1 MGRRSRIALVVIVV
15 LLAGAAIGGLVRFG
29 PKRPPA
35 GVTMSDLAGV
45 QQLRDRFDADKGAVR
60 LVVIFSPT

>member
-1 MGRRSRIALVVIVV
+1 VRRPSRIALGVIVV
-15 LLAGAAIGGLVRFG
+15 LLAGAAIGALARFG
-29 PKRPPA
+29 PARPPA
-35 GVTMSDLAGV
+35 GVTLSDLASV